1 MALFTTDNKNT
12 KSKAVHVKAEQ
23 KSTITSEKAILVKTK
38 GESLKNYQMQ

>member
-1 MALFTTDNKNT
+1 MALVTMDNNII

-23 KSTITSEKAILVKTK
+23 KSTVTSEKAIWVKTK